1 MRDFTLT
8 VTRVPGCLA
17 TAAGDRRAPQVDNNL
32 SVLDRH
38 WESVSGGIGSGLP
51 ARGVAILARC
61 LVRFN
66 GDFIGTYTE
75 SFRFAHRAA
84 CPEVKLPPVINAR
97 DDRPVTA
104 CLVVPGKISF
114 KTRPEAPLAQACT
127 LMRTPVQEGVVL
139 AFHMEHPDRMSVQ
152 VDDFP
157 ATRGNLP
164 NHCNNVSSHDNDQ
177 SSAGGASPSDV
188 DAFRGQVPVSRA
200 MIWRNS
206 RKDWNQP
213 MARNINITV
222 IGAGSATFSL
232 GLVKDLCLTENLKGS
247 HVTFMD
253 IDAQRLRNI
262 TGLAERYSR
271 ELGAD
276 LRFTQTT
283 DRQAALTGAD
293 FVINT
298 ADVKGHHHAR
308 RVRELTESLG
318 YYYYTPSALG
328 HFYNFRLMLD
338 IARDIERICPDAW
351 LIQSGNPVFDGTT
364 LMNRHT
370 NAKIIGLCHG
380 HYGYLEMAN
389 VLGLDPSRIT
399 WEAPGVNHAIWLTTF
414 MHDGEDAYPIL
425 DKWIEEHG
433 PTYWDTHVATRTHD
447 IQMSRGVIDM
457 YRMHGLMPIGD
468 TPRLVGWWYHTD
480 LATKKHWFGQPW
492 GGPDTEIARP
502 VHVSV
507 LSERLAQ
514 VDAAIKDPSVQV
526 TSVFGQTRTREQQ
539 VPIIDALA
547 NGVAGCFQ
555 VNMPNTGGIVAGIEH
570 DVVVESQAWI
580 DRGGVH
586 PMRPARPLP
595 ASVMREE
602 VMPKVGEMERGLEA
616 FLTGDRRLLLL
627 DILAERKTTSYDQ
640 AKTLLETVLAMPGHE
655 EVAAHYR

>member
-1 MRDFTLT
+1 
-8 VTRVPGCLA
+8 
-17 TAAGDRRAPQVDNNL
+17 
-32 SVLDRH
+32 
-38 WESVSGGIGSGLP
+38 
-51 ARGVAILARC
+51 
-61 LVRFN
+61 
-66 GDFIGTYTE
+66 
-75 SFRFAHRAA
+75 
-84 CPEVKLPPVINAR
+84 
-97 DDRPVTA
+97 
-104 CLVVPGKISF
+104 
-114 KTRPEAPLAQACT
+114 
-127 LMRTPVQEGVVL
+127 
-139 AFHMEHPDRMSVQ
+139 
-152 VDDFP
+152 
-157 ATRGNLP
+157 
-164 NHCNNVSSHDNDQ
+164 
-177 SSAGGASPSDV
+177 
-188 DAFRGQVPVSRA
+188 

-514 VDAAIKDPSVQV
+514 V
-526 TSVFGQTRTREQQ
+526 
-539 VPIIDALA
+539 
-547 NGVAGCFQ
+547 
-555 VNMPNTGGIVAGIEH
+555 
-570 DVVVESQAWI
+570 
-580 DRGGVH
+580 
-586 PMRPARPLP
+586 
-595 ASVMREE
+595 
-602 VMPKVGEMERGLEA
+602 
-616 FLTGDRRLLLL
+616 
-627 DILAERKTTSYDQ
+627 
-640 AKTLLETVLAMPGHE
+640 
-655 EVAAHYR
+655 